1 MHLQASLINTVYFV
15 HSINKS
21 VKLILSCFMGC
32 LSSEKAK
39 TEKVL
44 LKNSLKFD
52 IWKTVNCQFN
62 IIFMYGLIANHMP
75 CQLMRLELLLCGF
88 CCCLKESQAW
98 CYTIIFSF
106 SCKLTRSRF
115 RSTLRMAFWQWYS
128 MPSFAEMSHNSS
140 KFRGCFLSSTFLQAC
155 QSHKMTFFK
164 RKRFCTN
171 VLSS

>member
-1 MHLQASLINTVYFV
+1 MGQTASSVQQCQNMHLQASLINTIYFV

-21 VKLILSCFMGC
+21 AKLILSCFMRC

-75 CQLMRLELLLCGF
+75 CQLVRLELLLCGF
-88 CCCLKESQAW
+88 CCCLKESQA
-98 CYTIIFSF
+98 
-106 SCKLTRSRF
+106 
-115 RSTLRMAFWQWYS
+115 
-128 MPSFAEMSHNSS
+128 
-140 KFRGCFLSSTFLQAC
+140 
-155 QSHKMTFFK
+155 
-164 RKRFCTN
+164 
-171 VLSS
+171 

>member
-1 MHLQASLINTVYFV
+1 MHLQGSLINTVYFV

-75 CQLMRLELLLCGF
+75 CQLVRLELLLSGF

-98 CYTIIFSF
+98 CYTIIFRF
-106 SCKLTRSRF
+106 SHKLTRRKF
-115 RSTLRMAFWQWYS
+115 RSTLPGWRFDSDIQCHLLLKI
-128 MPSFAEMSHNSS
+128 SHNSS
-140 KFRGCFLSSTFLQAC
+140 KFRGFFVIHFSSSLPEP
-155 QSHKMTFFK
+155 
-164 RKRFCTN
+164 
-171 VLSS
+171 